1 MKKGNP
7 KLCVP
12 CANIHGA
19 NNVCVWAG
27 IYEFALY
34 SRQLLLFLFSVCV
47 GGYVSVLYSTDT
59 VCICDTEEEVDAGC
73 LPYSLET
80 GSLTECGAMM
90 KKADVHGS

>member
-47 GGYVSVLYSTDT
+47 GGYVYGGRDTHLAMPGKAVELVLSNLH
-59 VCICDTEEEVDAGC
+59 V
-73 LPYSLET
+73 
-80 GSLTECGAMM
+80 GSGVQTQQHLYLQAISP
-90 KKADVHGS
+90 A